1 MIGAFWKFGEVGF
14 DVNRATEILVRCEN
28 LRLRRVH
35 FDRVESH
42 SPAVDSPFVHVDSVE
57 LRSDARFEDLLMQG
71 EWNAVSIVEHRELAS
86 VPVAS
91 YRKENGAGMGVSCVA
106 KQLDNDVLG
115 RSDVVGSLASLR
127 FGRAKTNE
135 AIP

>member
-1 MIGAFWKFGEVGF
+1 M
-14 DVNRATEILVRCEN
+14 
-28 LRLRRVH
+28 
-35 FDRVESH
+35 
-42 SPAVDSPFVHVDSVE
+42 DSPFVHVDSVE
-57 LRSDARFEDLLMQG
+57 LRGDARFEDLLMQG

-115 RSDVVGSLASLR
+115 RSNVVGSLASLR